1 MTWGLL
7 ACGGGSLAGA
17 RPAGEEG
24 EERRFGGDDE
34 GETDQLITP
43 KGDPKGGPQRLRHT
57 AQWTGRGASGKEEAF
72 RMT

>member
-1 MTWGLL
+1 MTWDYL
-7 ACGGGSLAGA
+7 ACGGGQTRRGA
-17 RPAGEEG
+17 RPGSGVEG

-57 AQWTGRGASGKEEAF
+57 AQ
-72 RMT
+72 